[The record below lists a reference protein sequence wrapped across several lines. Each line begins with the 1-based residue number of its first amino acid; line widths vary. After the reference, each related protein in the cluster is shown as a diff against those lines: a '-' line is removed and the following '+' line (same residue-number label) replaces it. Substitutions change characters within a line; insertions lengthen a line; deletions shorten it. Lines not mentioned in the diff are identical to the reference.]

1 VHTTG
6 DPIVPMPEGTA
17 PGSSATPIAIVGL
30 ACRFPD
36 ADDPLALFES
46 ALAGRRAFRRL
57 PAGRL
62 GADADPEAGHEAGL
76 AGPASGAAPRA
87 AVLEGWQFDRAGFAI
102 PEHTYLATDPAHW
115 LALETAGRALADA
128 GFPGGQGLARDR
140 AGVII
145 GNTLTGEVSRAAAL
159 RTRWPFVR
167 AVLTTALAA
176 GDVPPAERARALLQ
190 ATTAFAAVP
199 EVSGETLAG
208 SQSGAIADRIC
219 RQFGFRGGGQAV
231 DTAHSSSLLAVA
243 SAAALLTAGELDFVL
258 AGGVDISL
266 DPFELGA
273 LAQAGVLATGAMRIY
288 DTSPTGFLPGE
299 GCGMLALM
307 RAADARAADMPVY
320 AEIVGWGVSS
330 AGHRDVA
337 RADPDSQLLALQR
350 AYHRAGVDPADIQLI
365 EGDGRGTADGDLA
378 ELTALTVIRA
388 GAAAPA
394 VLGSVK
400 ANIGHTKAAAGAAG
414 LIKAALAVNAGVLP
428 PVTGCARPHPL
439 LGGEEAVLRVPR
451 TAESWPSGTRLAGVS
466 SMDPAGSHVHVV
478 LRREPNQAAFPQHAG
493 TGQPSTGQGGTGQA
507 TGSGTRPF
515 GSWTVPGAPRPEIFA
530 FSGPDRETVAA
541 QLARVT
547 RAAADLSD
555 SELGDLACQLGRQ
568 AAVGPV
574 RVAVVAA
581 GQDEL
586 TRLTREAAG
595 LLPSLA
601 SGRLTT
607 RPGLF
612 AADGAAGRV
621 VLLFPGEASTT
632 AAGQDWPGPGSQPAI
647 VQASLS
653 ALRWLDSLGV
663 RATAALGHGVGEI
676 TGLIWA
682 GSLAESDAAA
692 LVAQRAGVL
701 AAPGARRTAMVCL
714 AADADAALALMP
726 GRELVIAAYHGPRC
740 HVLAGPADPVHD
752 VARRAAEAGIQGY
765 VLDLPYALHSPALA
779 DLVAPLRGVLAGV
792 TFAAPSQ
799 RLISTVTGREVTSA
813 ADIRDLL
820 CDQLVSPVRFAE
832 ALAEAAGSADLLL
845 DTGPGQAMA
854 ALAAGCSEVP
864 AVSLSAGPAGAGGPD
879 RMTGNGPVDPD
890 TPADPD
896 TPDSPATP
904 GSLASPGS
912 LAAATTAAAL
922 FAVGAITS
930 LGPLLAGRPSRPIDI
945 GRERIFITNPYSLA
959 TAELAS
965 REKPADLGKLAGL
978 EGSASPEEPP
988 GGSSPAGAAILAGAG
1003 RLAIPGAAGLAD
1015 PGAAAL
1021 AGEDADDPSRL
1032 PGAQHDPWDTAAIP
1046 GVGPWVRCFTEELRA
1061 PRFPVLPVDEE
1072 PWRLHAT
1079 TRQPFGRMAAEVF
1092 EDDPAATGVLA
1103 VIGDLADPDAAAT
1116 LVTAAQEA
1124 LAAGMLVVITPA
1136 AGLAGFCASLHAEHP
1151 SLGITLI
1158 RTANSMAGLL
1168 AAQRYA
1174 AATDGQFRELV
1185 LDTKGEPREPVM
1197 VASLDR
1203 PPADEAADPEPGA
1216 ESGSL
1221 LGPTDVVLVSGG
1233 VTRDLLAA
1241 ARVLADSG
1249 ARLVLAGA
1257 AGPGEAAAIDI
1268 GLTDL
1273 RGAGADV
1280 TYFPADLSDPDE
1292 AEAAITSVE
1301 QRVGPVTAVVHAAST
1316 GPLREC
1322 ADLAGDDLGEQ
1333 VARQADGLSNVLGA
1347 VSAAGLRVLVTLG
1360 TVPARYGAARNC
1372 APALAASALA
1382 EQARRLR
1389 PSLPGC
1395 RILHAD
1401 WLWPG
1406 GSDQIRVAD
1415 LTRPR
1420 PLGLDDA
1427 TAAELNRLLLVLLA
1441 DAEAPGRVAMHGRL
1455 GEPPAD
1461 PDPAPEIRG
1470 RFLETARVYYPGVE
1484 LVADTKFSPRT
1495 DPYLADHH
1503 IDGLLVLPL
1512 SIALEA
1518 MAQAA
1523 SVLAGRPLRHLAGA
1537 RMDAPVVLLPGDQE
1551 TTLRICALRRAD
1563 AVETVLRCAGSGFQV
1578 GHFRALF
1585 PLRPGTPPA
1594 QSAPEPAVAPQ
1605 SGQEERTE
1613 RLGLTVAS
1621 AGGIVDGTDLYGPVF
1636 FQAGP
1641 FRRVAFLP
1649 ELTSRSCSAL
1659 IRGADDRPWFRQPE
1673 PAATEAGATGAGA
1686 PGVDEPL
1693 VLGSPGLNDAVMHM
1707 LQACVPHRRML
1718 PAGFEALTVSGAE
1731 VRGAVQVRAE
1741 RQAGLPSGWQVTAAD
1756 AAGHTVL
1763 AVSGLQLRDV
1773 GPLEPSA
1780 PWHPTLLAAAL
1791 EGWAAEFG
1799 LDPALRVTVSCG
1811 QPGQDRQPRGDGL
1824 PWLDASTG
1832 LGPLAGFQLTVRASM
1847 PVACYWAPVQAG
1859 RRPGPVVALPADSAD
1874 DSMENNSSR
1883 NETQPGQL
1891 ARQLRERTGEPPEVL
1906 AARMKAISACLTAAG
1921 RTAGVPLKLGPTRDA
1936 GWVQVE
1942 AGTATV
1948 ACTIT
1953 AIEGVRGPVVLALAT
1968 WPAAIHD
1975 AAGHAVRSSGSGA
1988 RAGTG
1993 SPGSALPGE
2002 STTGQTTTS
2011 QMTTGPATTAQTT
2024 PGGTTTGQ
2032 PTTDRQQAA
2041 DQPTTSLRT
2050 QAGGARA
2057 QSDGGR
2063 TQRFKNP
2070 DSRTR

>member
-1 VHTTG
+1 VHTIA
-6 DPIVPMPEGTA
+6 DPIAPMPEGIA

-57 PAGRL
+57 PSGRL
-62 GADADPEAGHEAGL
+62 GAVANHDAGL
-76 AGPASGAAPRA
+76 AGTASRAVPRA
-87 AVLEGWQFDRAGFAI
+87 AVLEGWQFDRVGFAI

-167 AVLTTALAA
+167 AVLSTALAA
-176 GDVPPAERARALLQ
+176 GDVPPAERARAMGQ

-266 DPFELGA
+266 DPFELSA
-273 LAQAGVLATGAMRIY
+273 LAEAGVLATGAMRIY
-288 DTSPTGFLPGE
+288 DASPTGFLPGE

-320 AEIVGWGVSS
+320 AEIVGWGISS
-330 AGHRDVA
+330 AGHRDVVQ
-337 RADPDSQLLALQR
+337 ADPGSQLLALQR

-378 ELTALTVIRA
+378 ELTALTAIRA
-388 GAAAPA
+388 RAATPA

-400 ANIGHTKAAAGAAG
+400 ANIGHAKAAAGAAG

-428 PVTGCARPHPL
+428 PVTGCSRPHPL
-439 LGGEEAVLRVPR
+439 LAGEDAVLRLPR

-478 LRREPNQAAFPQHAG
+478 LRREPNQAAFPQHAS
-493 TGQPSTGQGGTGQA
+493 PGQA
-507 TGSGTRPF
+507 SPGEAKPTGSGTRPL
-515 GSWTVPGAPRPEIFA
+515 GSWTVPGAPRPEIFT

-547 RAAADLSD
+547 GVAAGLSD

-568 AAVGPV
+568 AAAGPV

-581 GQDEL
+581 SQDEL
-586 TRLTREAAG
+586 ARLTREAAE
-595 LLPSLA
+595 LLPGLA
-601 SGRLTT
+601 SGQLTA

-653 ALRWLDSLGV
+653 ALLWLDSLGV

-676 TGLIWA
+676 TGLVWA

-692 LVAQRAGVL
+692 LVAQRAAVL

-714 AADADAALALMP
+714 AADADAALALEP
-726 GRELVIAAYHGPRC
+726 GRELVIAAYHGSRC

-752 VARRAAEAGIQGY
+752 VARRAAEAGIQAY
-765 VLDLPYALHSPALA
+765 VLDVPYALHSPALA
-779 DLVAPLRGVLAGV
+779 DLVTPLRGVLTEV

-799 RLISTVTGREVTSA
+799 RLISTVTGSELTSKT
-813 ADIRDLL
+813 DLRDLL
-820 CDQLVSPVRFAE
+820 CRQLVSPVRFAE
-832 ALAEAAGSADLLL
+832 ALAEAEGSADLLL

-864 AVSLSAGPAGAGGPD
+864 AVSLATGPAGAGRPGRRTSPGRRAEPD
-879 RMTGNGPVDPD
+879 V
-890 TPADPD
+890 
-896 TPDSPATP
+896 PDSAASPA
-904 GSLASPGS
+904 SLASPPSPGGR
-912 LAAATTAAAL
+912 AAPAAAAAL
-922 FAVGAITS
+922 FAVGAIS
-930 LGPLLAGRPSRPIDI
+930 NVGPLLAGRPSRPIDI

-965 REKPADLGKLAGL
+965 RAEVASRAELATPEQLAGREEPADGR
-978 EGSASPEEPP
+978 
-988 GGSSPAGAAILAGAG
+988 SPAGAVILARAA
-1003 RLAIPGAAGLAD
+1003 RLARPGDRGAAG
-1015 PGAAAL
+1015 P
-1021 AGEDADDPSRL
+1021 AGNGADDPSG
-1032 PGAQHDPWDTAAIP
+1032 PAEAQHDLRDTAAIP

-1061 PRFPVLPVDEE
+1061 PRIPVLPVDEE

-1124 LAAGMLVVITPA
+1124 LAAGTLVVITPA

-1151 SLGITLI
+1151 ALGITLI

-1174 AATDGQFRELV
+1174 AARDGQFRELV
-1185 LDTKGEPREPVM
+1185 LDTKGELREPVM
-1197 VASLDR
+1197 VASLD
-1203 PPADEAADPEPGA
+1203 PSPGGEPGDPSPGA
-1216 ESGSL
+1216 EPGKP

-1233 VTRDLLAA
+1233 AARDLLAV
-1241 ARVLADSG
+1241 ARVLADCG
-1249 ARLVLAGA
+1249 ARLVLAGP

-1268 GLTDL
+1268 GLADL

-1280 TYFPADLSDPDE
+1280 SYVPADLCDPDE
-1292 AEAAITSVE
+1292 AEAAVANVE

-1322 ADLAGDDLGEQ
+1322 ASLAGDDLGAQ
-1333 VARQADGLSNVLGA
+1333 IARQADGLSNVLGA
-1347 VSAAGLRVLVTLG
+1347 VSTAGLRVLLTLG

-1372 APALAASALA
+1372 APALAVSALA

-1401 WLWPG
+1401 WPWPG
-1406 GSDQIRVAD
+1406 SSSQIGVAE

-1427 TAAELNRLLLVLLA
+1427 TAAELSRLLLALLA
-1441 DAEAPGRVAMHGRL
+1441 DTEAPGRVAMHGRL
-1455 GEPPAD
+1455 GGSAA
-1461 PDPAPEIRG
+1461 PDPAPELRG
-1470 RFLETARVYYPGVE
+1470 RFLETPRVYYPGVE
-1484 LVADTKFSPRT
+1484 LVADTTFSPRT

-1503 IDGLLVLPL
+1503 IDGLMVLPL
-1512 SIALEA
+1512 AIALEA

-1523 SVLAGRPLRHLAGA
+1523 SALAGRPLRQLAGA
-1537 RMDAPVVLLPGDQE
+1537 RMDAPVVLLPADQE

-1563 AVETVLRCAGSGFQV
+1563 AVETVLRCADSGFQV
-1578 GHFRALF
+1578 GHFRARF
-1585 PLRPGTPPA
+1585 PLQPAASPA
-1594 QSAPEPAVAPQ
+1594 QTSPEPAVAPRP
-1605 SGQEERTE
+1605 GPDRTE

-1636 FQAGP
+1636 FQSGA

-1659 IRGADDRPWFRQPE
+1659 IRGADDRPWFRRAE
-1673 PAATEAGATGAGA
+1673 PQATGASTTGASTTGDGVAEVSATGAG
-1686 PGVDEPL
+1686 PTGRDEAL

-1718 PAGFEALTVSGAE
+1718 PAGFEALAVAGTE

-1741 RQAGLPSGWQVTAAD
+1741 RDTDPGGGWQVTAAD

-1763 AVSGLQLRDV
+1763 AVSGMHLRDV
-1773 GPLEPSA
+1773 GPLEPAA

-1811 QPGQDRQPRGDGL
+1811 QPGQDRQPRADGV

-1859 RRPGPVVALPADSAD
+1859 PAGRRPGPVVPLPANSAD
-1874 DSMENNSSR
+1874 GSTENNSRR

-1891 ARQLRERTGEPPEVL
+1891 TRQLRERTGEPPEVL
-1906 AARMKAISACLTAAG
+1906 AARMRAITACLAAAG
-1921 RTAGVPLKLGPTRDA
+1921 RAAGTPLTLGPSRDA

-1975 AAGHAVRSSGSGA
+1975 AAGHAARFSGYGARPPADSSGSA
-1988 RAGTG
+1988 V
-1993 SPGSALPGE
+1993 PGE
-2002 STTGQTTTS
+2002 SGTDQTATGPATTGQTTT
-2011 QMTTGPATTAQTT
+2011 GPPTARGPQT
-2024 PGGTTTGQ
+2024 
-2032 PTTDRQQAA
+2032 A
-2041 DQPTTSLRT
+2041 DQPTTSL
-2050 QAGGARA
+2050 
-2057 QSDGGR
+2057 
-2063 TQRFKNP
+2063 
-2070 DSRTR
+2070 